1 MTGRVPAG
9 GATAASAAAA
19 TALPRRYAILPA
31 VVPLRVPG
39 FLGQARD
46 SDFVLAPDAIDCRD
60 WFAAFAARVIDAV
73 EGRRYLPVCRMSDGE
88 FLLLFGPQPPS
99 PRYPLGRR
107 LYEQARY
114 LRSAWRYRR
123 RGLQAFTARG
133 VSSGDLSAAE
143 IRAVRPA
150 MAAGFAEVARRG
162 VLGLHLSYGDVPHAE
177 QFFPSLAG
185 WLAAAGITLTPF
197 NYVPFYFVYALLRGP
212 TFAEL
217 IGGRR
222 VLVVHSAVDGKRRA
236 ITAALQTAGASG
248 VEWMRIS
255 PSRAFDERLDLG
267 AVHAQPDLVLLGA
280 GVGKGLLFGQ
290 LEPLGVPCLDAGFAF
305 EVWADPDK
313 QWDRPYMTPDTD
325 FDPARVRFLPP
336 EKRALL
342 HAARRHHEERGHDR

>member
-1 MTGRVPAG
+1 MAGREAREAG
-9 GATAASAAAA
+9 GVAA
-19 TALPRRYAILPA
+19 TGLPPRYAILPVA
-31 VVPLRVPG
+31 VPFRVPG

-46 SDFVLAPDAIDCRD
+46 SDFVLAPEPIDCRD
-60 WFAAFAARVIDAV
+60 WFDAFAARVIGAV
-73 EGRRYLPVCRMSDGE
+73 EARRYLPVCRMSDGE

-114 LRSAWRYRR
+114 LRAAWRYRS
-123 RGLQAFTARG
+123 RGLQAFTAKG
-133 VSSGDLSAAE
+133 VSSGDLSAAD

-150 MAAGFAEVARRG
+150 VAAGFADVARRG

-177 QFFPSLAG
+177 QFFPHLATWLAG
-185 WLAAAGITLTPF
+185 EGIKLTTD

-212 TFAEL
+212 RFAEM
-217 IGGRR
+217 IDGRR
-222 VLVVHSAVDGKRRA
+222 VLVVHSAVDEKRQA
-236 ITAALQTAGASG
+236 ITAALLAAGGRG
-248 VEWMRIS
+248 VEWLPIS
-255 PSRAFDERLDLG
+255 ANRAFEERLDLA

-280 GVGKGLLFGQ
+280 GVGKGRLFAQ

-305 EVWADPDK
+305 EVWADADK
-313 QWDRPYMTPDTD
+313 QWDRPYMTPDSA

-342 HAARRHHEERGHDR
+342 HGAHGHRENRGHAG